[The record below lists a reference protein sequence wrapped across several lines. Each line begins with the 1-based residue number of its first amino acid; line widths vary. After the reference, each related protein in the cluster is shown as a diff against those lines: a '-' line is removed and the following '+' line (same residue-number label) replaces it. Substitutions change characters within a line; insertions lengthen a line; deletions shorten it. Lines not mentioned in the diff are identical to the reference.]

1 MKILIAC
8 EFSGRIRQEFEKRG
22 HDVWSCDLLPAEDNS
37 SHHIIEDVR
46 ELLCKRWDLMIA
58 HPPCTYLCN
67 SGVRWL
73 YNSQHQMDKDRLDS
87 VRDSAAFFLTLLNA
101 PIEKILIEN
110 PIMHKYAKRIIVKAY
125 TQIVQPWWFGDA
137 ETKATCLW
145 LKNLPKLRPTDI
157 ITTHINPRVHYE
169 SPGPERWKNRSRTPR
184 GMAAAIAEQYSNL

>member
-22 HDVWSCDLLPAEDNS
+22 HDAWSCDLLPAEDGG
-37 SHHIIEDVR
+37 SHHIVGDVR
-46 ELLCKRWDLMIA
+46 DILGDGWDLMIA

-73 YNSQHQMDKDRLDS
+73 YNSQHQIDEDRLENMRAGAD
-87 VRDSAAFFLTLLNA
+87 FFLSLLNA
-101 PIEKILIEN
+101 PIGRILVEN
-110 PIMHKYAKRIIVKAY
+110 PIMHKYAKQIIRKTY

-137 ETKATCLW
+137 ETKATCFW
-145 LKNLPKLRPTDI
+145 LKNLPKLRATNI

-169 SPGPERWKNRSRTPR
+169 SPSPERWKNRSRTPR
-184 GMAAAIAEQYSNL
+184 GLAVAIAEQYSNL